1 MVLRNTLSGVVGTV
15 LCLGTSQVSILTIM
29 IQTQVLVTIFR
40 ASYIQINVTKKFLF
54 YIVSILYEVLESNQ
68 YTTVTI
74 SELEGNRKMQC
85 NGSGKQISPIQEK
98 LSIIQEEWN
107 MVAVAV
113 ERLSLFLYIFS
124 FFIIILAYV

>member
-1 MVLRNTLSGVVGTV
+1 M
-15 LCLGTSQVSILTIM
+15 
-29 IQTQVLVTIFR
+29 
-40 ASYIQINVTKKFLF
+40 
-54 YIVSILYEVLESNQ
+54 YEVPESNQ
-68 YTTVTI
+68 STSVTI
-74 SELEGNRKMQC
+74 SELEGNRKMQSS
-85 NGSGKQISPIQEK
+85 GSGKQISPVQEK